1 MDEKEFLK
9 EKFKSAIS
17 SAVKA
22 ISENYEIEIKF
33 GNDFSSQKNTL
44 NLPEIN
50 NIENI
55 EDCINLRGSA
65 DSEALKI
72 KYTDKK
78 IYHANE
84 PDGSISKTL
93 YAIAEK
99 IRCEKMGS
107 ERLKGV
113 EKNITNYY
121 QNKIKNRNLDE
132 MKSEIDVPITE
143 AFEIYLRN
151 HFFKLKQSNE
161 TKKILS
167 HWGNLFDKDLSK
179 KLSNLDNCIENQVKY
194 SQLIAH
200 LIDSLNFEE
209 SSSKETEKQ
218 ENSKDNSSSSDK
230 NKDESETSK
239 KEEDMSGES
248 ELNMMESS
256 LETASENNDSD
267 QKDAKEIVGDPNPVS
282 QNQKVLLKE
291 KYKIFTNKFDE
302 INYAEDLESDNEI
315 IRLRKSLD
323 QQLTNLQSLVA
334 KLANKLQRQLLA
346 KQNRSWEFD
355 LEEGM
360 LDSSKLSKIIIDPFH
375 SLSYKREKEIQFK
388 DTIVTLL
395 IDNSGSMR
403 GRPISVAAIC
413 ADILSRTLERCSVKV
428 EVLGFTTKNWKGGK
442 SREKWNLKNK
452 PKNPGRLND
461 LRHIIYKSA
470 DKPWRLTKKNLGLML
485 KEGLL
490 KENIDGEAL
499 MWAFKRLAIR
509 KEERKILMVIS
520 DGAPVDDST
529 LSVNSGN
536 YLEKHL
542 KQTVKWIEEN
552 SNIEILAV
560 GIGHDVTRYYKR
572 AIKIADVQ
580 ELGDVMIN
588 QLTKL
593 FIEKKIKL
601 CTNFIFT
608 I

>member
-1 MDEKEFLK
+1 MDEEEFLK
-9 EKFKSAIS
+9 ERFKSAIT

-22 ISENYEIEIKF
+22 ISENFDLEIKF
-33 GNDFSSQKNTL
+33 GDNTTTKKDTL
-44 NLPEIN
+44 NLPEIAN
-50 NIENI
+50 LKNLQNFTNI
-55 EDCINLRGSA
+55 RAFA

-72 KYTDKK
+72 KYTNQD
-78 IYHANE
+78 IYRENE
-84 PDGSISKTL
+84 PKGAIGKSL

-99 IRCEKMGS
+99 IRYEKIGS
-107 ERLKGV
+107 KKLKGV
-113 EKNITNYY
+113 KNNITQCYE
-121 QNKIKNRNLDE
+121 NKFKNKKIE
-132 MKSEIDVPITE
+132 EIRTEADVPITD
-143 AFEIYLRN
+143 AFELYLRS
-151 HFFKLKQSNE
+151 HFFDMKQNHV
-161 TKKILS
+161 TRKVLS
-167 HWGNLFDKDLSK
+167 YWKDLFDKNLNQSLK
-179 KLSNLDNCIENQVKY
+179 KLDKCIENQSQY
-194 SQLIAH
+194 NQLITN
-200 LIDSLNFEE
+200 LIDSLDFEDKNSREKEKENTKDE
-209 SSSKETEKQ
+209 SSSKE
-218 ENSKDNSSSSDK
+218 DNSDQ
-230 NKDESETSK
+230 DLSK
-239 KEEDMSGES
+239 KEE
-248 ELNMMESS
+248 ESS
-256 LETASENNDSD
+256 EDTDFNIFQTSFESMNENNDNEKSES
-267 QKDAKEIVGDPNPVS
+267 KEIEGDPNVS
-282 QNQKVLLKE
+282 NNKNKNILKE
-291 KYKIFTNKFDE
+291 KYQIFTKEFDE
-302 INYAEDLESDNEI
+302 VESADKLENESEI
-315 IRLRKSLD
+315 IRLRKNLD
-323 QQLTNLQSLVA
+323 QQLTNLQSLIA

-355 LEEGM
+355 LEEGI
-360 LDSSKLSKIIIDPFH
+360 LDAAKLSRVIIDPFH
-375 SLSYKREKEIQFK
+375 SLSYKMEKEVEFK

-428 EVLGFTTKNWKGGK
+428 EILGFTTKNWKGGK
-442 SREKWNLKNK
+442 SREKWIVENK

-461 LRHIIYKSA
+461 LRHIVYKSA
-470 DKPWRLTKKNLGLML
+470 DKPWRQSKKNLGLML

-499 MWAFKRLAIR
+499 LWAYKRIAAR

-529 LSVNSGN
+529 LSVNSGD

-593 FIEKKIKL
+593 FSVKNSK
-601 CTNFIFT
+601 T
-608 I
+608 IH